1 MDELSAVRH
10 HYAQSVCDGLIHAD
24 RLIDAYAKVAR
35 ENFLLSPPWGVIIN
49 LPGRRGQVRVTSDP
63 MDLYHDR
70 LVQLDPTQR
79 INNGQPSLWAAA
91 FDRLLLHEPRSLLHL
106 GCGSGYYTAIL
117 AAAFP
122 ATQLYLYDTAERLQQ
137 HARSA
142 FEASD
147 VVEPDDQVSAVDA
160 VVCSFGRS
168 LIDAKLLQRWRD
180 GGVLM
185 TPLTDSQGRGFFIEM
200 TRHGDAVD
208 IRALFGCAF
217 ILDAQQA
224 EFPDRV
230 AWRDTLR
237 ARLPTSGPLDL
248 GALFAPAN

>member
-1 MDELSAVRH
+1 MDELSTVRR
-10 HYAQSVCDGLIHAD
+10 HYAQSVCGGLIHAD

-35 ENFLLSPPWGVIIN
+35 EDFLLPPPWGVIIN
-49 LPGRRGQVRVTSDP
+49 LPGRRGQVHMTSDP
-63 MDLYHDR
+63 KDLYHDR

-91 FDRLLLHEPRSLLHL
+91 FDRLLLHEPRTLLHL

-117 AAAFP
+117 AALVP
-122 ATQLYLYDTAERLQQ
+122 ATQLYFYDTVERLQA
-137 HARSA
+137 HALRA
-142 FEASD
+142 FDAND
-147 VVEPDDQVSAVDA
+147 AVEPDDQVSAVDA

-224 EFPDRV
+224 TFPDRV
-230 AWRDTLR
+230 VWRDTLR
-237 ARLPTSGPLDL
+237 TRLPASGPLDF
-248 GALFAPAN
+248 GALFAPAD